1 MRFVTRGGGNP
12 ALVFWIDAFKIMT
25 RRHDNINNLNSV
37 NSLIIKNLTKDF
49 GSKQVLVDINLEV
62 KKGESLVI
70 LGGSGSGKSVLI
82 KTIAS
87 LIFPT
92 SGSIKID
99 DQEITNLDAKSRDK
113 LMEKFGFLFQGGAL
127 FDSLPVWQNV
137 AFRLLHQKKLPKKEA
152 KAIAIEKLN
161 AVGLG
166 EKTANL
172 YPSELSGGMQKRAS
186 LARAIAANP
195 EIIFFDEPTTGLDPI
210 MADVINDL
218 IVKNSKELGATTITI
233 THDMASARKI
243 ADKVAMLYEG
253 KIIWFGSVKDMDS
266 SNNPYLD
273 QFIHG
278 KAEGPINFLKN

>member
-1 MRFVTRGGGNP
+1 MELARLNPDFHKIVTK
-12 ALVFWIDAFKIMT
+12 LV
-25 RRHDNINNLNSV
+25 
-37 NSLIIKNLTKDF
+37 IKDLTKNF
-49 GSKQVLVDINLEV
+49 GDKQVLKGINLEV
-62 KKGESLVI
+62 KQGESLVI

-82 KTIAS
+82 KTVAS
-87 LIFPT
+87 LLKPS

-99 DQEITNLDAKSRDK
+99 GEEVSNPNSSAIDK

-127 FDSLPVWQNV
+127 FDSLPIWENV
-137 AFRLLHQKKLPKKEA
+137 AFRLLHHKKMNKDEA
-152 KAIAIEKLN
+152 KEIAISKLK

-166 EKTANL
+166 SKVADL

-186 LARAIAANP
+186 LARAIATNP

-218 IVKNSKELGATTITI
+218 IVTNSKELGATTITI
-233 THDMASARKI
+233 THDMASAKKI
-243 ADKVAMLYEG
+243 ADKIAMLYEG
-253 KIIWFGSVKDMDS
+253 KIIWFGDVKDMYS

-278 KAEGPINFLKN
+278 RAKGPINFLESARENL